1 MDEEYNDSV
10 DTSTD
15 MDVSDVDVSDD
26 IPADIPDDIPE
37 DVPEDD
43 YSDADI
49 SDDVTE
55 DVSDESAVNDI
66 EYDETDESIEE
77 DSIEPETD
85 ELDESID
92 DIEEDSLEESEDTA
106 EDHEDLDDIPED
118 TDGLDEEQTNEV
130 VDDTEEIPED
140 TDDYEITDQEEGFDE
155 DIPED
160 VADVEATDEV
170 SDVGGSDTS
179 EHQEDV
185 SDAETTDETS
195 DVEDTDTSEQ
205 SEDMTDAEATDETT
219 DVEDTDTS
227 EHQEDETDTEATDET
242 SDVDDTDAAEQPEDE
257 TDAEAT
263 YETTDVEDADTAE
276 QSEDVSEAE
285 ATDETTDVEDT
296 DTSEH
301 QEDVTD
307 TEGTDET
314 TDIEDTDT
322 SEQPEDETDAEA
334 TYETSDVE
342 DTDTSEQSEDMTDA
356 EATDETSDVE
366 DADTAEQSEDVSEAE
381 ATDETSDVD
390 DTDAAEQPWNLSD
403 TNDTDHSDLET
414 YDYETAPETQDAV
427 NPETSGEYVSADNPY
442 RERWEEFADEF
453 SDGKDESDG
462 WNSLKDV
469 PFSGEEQSD
478 TNAGAEG
485 SDAPS
490 SVSDSGA
497 VDVDDSSDASEIN
510 SISDY
515 MNAHNYGPDDFA
527 TYSQDPQWR
536 QLMRQEYPDYELP
549 EMTQESANAQLS
561 QYMNDH
567 NYGVDDYAEY
577 SQDPIWRELHST
589 AFPDDE
595 LPPLQKISEGELT
608 ESSESDVSQSA
619 DTMNAEMAEAAF
631 NQELSRE
638 FEENILSDPEL
649 TPEQKEL
656 MLGSFDEANRSDIG
670 TENEDVQTG
679 NLMSDILKPSHFD
692 DTDSVS
698 DIQEASSFNNAME
711 KSNSVIDRYEKVR
724 NNTALM
730 NDETGYQIAMNEMSK
745 DLEKQVTDIDL
756 AIAENDAAVKVAE
769 EALRNYSPEMETSPL
784 NDSKYRELVENLQ
797 NARDQSNQLR
807 SQKGY
812 LESLKN
818 EANAEVS
825 DEFKGM
831 TFRSPAGKPFTDTF
845 SELINEQGVAYPDE
859 IVNDCG
865 VCTMGN
871 MANQHGGKFT
881 EKSGLSTGFGEYDYT
896 QITDEMSPDEKA
908 YALDHNGLTSL
919 DSQANILNK
928 MGYEAVKYENGASFD
943 DIVDNISKGN
953 SMSLNL
959 YGRDL
964 NSGSDIAKRPG
975 RIAAALSGQQSVLP
989 ANHAVTIAGLAV
1001 NPSGK
1006 PIGFFVN
1013 DTGGYG
1019 GKNNSSI
1026 FVSKAKYNQMLKRT
1040 AGISSIVCTGKKV
1053 FA

>member
-1 MDEEYNDSV
+1 M
-10 DTSTD
+10 T
-15 MDVSDVDVSDD
+15 
-26 IPADIPDDIPE
+26 
-37 DVPEDD
+37 
-43 YSDADI
+43 
-49 SDDVTE
+49 
-55 DVSDESAVNDI
+55 
-66 EYDETDESIEE
+66 
-77 DSIEPETD
+77 
-85 ELDESID
+85 
-92 DIEEDSLEESEDTA
+92 
-106 EDHEDLDDIPED
+106 
-118 TDGLDEEQTNEV
+118 
-130 VDDTEEIPED
+130 
-140 TDDYEITDQEEGFDE
+140 
-155 DIPED
+155 
-160 VADVEATDEV
+160 
-170 SDVGGSDTS
+170 
-179 EHQEDV
+179 
-185 SDAETTDETS
+185 DAETTDETS
-195 DVEDTDTSEQ
+195 DAENADTTDQPEDV
-205 SEDMTDAEATDETT
+205 TDAEEADETS
-219 DVEDTDTS
+219 DVENADTTEQPEDVTDAEEADETSDAENADTTD
-227 EHQEDETDTEATDET
+227 QPEDVTDTETTDET
-242 SDVDDTDAAEQPEDE
+242 SDVA
-257 TDAEAT
+257 
-263 YETTDVEDADTAE
+263 
-276 QSEDVSEAE
+276 
-285 ATDETTDVEDT
+285 DT
-296 DTSEH
+296 DTED
-301 QEDVTD
+301 QPEDVTD
-307 TEGTDET
+307 TET
-314 TDIEDTDT
+314 
-322 SEQPEDETDAEA
+322 
-334 TYETSDVE
+334 
-342 DTDTSEQSEDMTDA
+342 
-356 EATDETSDVE
+356 TDETSDVADTDTE
-366 DADTAEQSEDVSEAE
+366 DQPEDVTGTEAADEIADAEDTDTTGQPEDVTDTEAADETSDAEDTATAEQSES
-381 ATDETSDVD
+381 
-390 DTDAAEQPWNLSD
+390 Q
-403 TNDTDHSDLET
+403 SDLET
-414 YDYETAPETQDAV
+414 YDYETSPETQNAV
-427 NPETSGEYVSADNPY
+427 NPETSGEFVSAENPY
-442 RERWEEFADEF
+442 RERWEKFGEEF
-453 SDGKDESDG
+453 SDDSETDG
-462 WNSLKDV
+462 WDSLKDV
-469 PFSGEEQSD
+469 PFSGDEQAD
-478 TNAGAEG
+478 T
-485 SDAPS
+485 
-490 SVSDSGA
+490 DSGTEGT
-497 VDVDDSSDASEIN
+497 DVDDSATPSETTDVVNSSEASEIN

-595 LPPLQKISEGELT
+595 LPPLQNASEGDLT
-608 ESSESDVSQSA
+608 ESSENDISQSA
-619 DTMNAEMAEAAF
+619 DTVNAEMAEVAF
-631 NQELSRE
+631 NQELGRE

-656 MLGSFDEANRSDIG
+656 MLGNFDEANRSDIS
-670 TENEDVQTG
+670 TETEEVQTG
-679 NLMSDILKPSHFD
+679 NLMSDILKPPHFD
-692 DTDSVS
+692 VTDSVS
-698 DIQEASSFNNAME
+698 DIQESSPFNNAME

-745 DLEKQVTDIDL
+745 DLEKQSTDIDL

-769 EALRNYSPEMETSPL
+769 EALRNYNPEMETSPL
-784 NDSKYRELVENLQ
+784 SDSKYRELVENLQ
-797 NARDQSNQLR
+797 NTRDQSNQLR

-818 EANAEVS
+818 EASAEVS

-831 TFRSPAGKPFTDTF
+831 TFRSPSGKPFTDTF
-845 SELINEQGVAYPDE
+845 SELINEQGAAYPDE

-1019 GKNNSSI
+1019 GKNNPSI
-1026 FVSKAKYNQMLKRT
+1026 FVSKTKYDQMLKRT

>member
-1 MDEEYNDSV
+1 MDEEYIESV
-10 DTSTD
+10 DTSAD

-26 IPADIPDDIPE
+26 VPADIPDDIPE

-49 SDDVTE
+49 SDDVSE
-55 DVSDESAVNDI
+55 DVSEEPADDDI

-77 DSIEPETD
+77 DSIEPESD
-85 ELDESID
+85 ELDESLD
-92 DIEEDSLEESEDTA
+92 DIEEDSLEESEDTT
-106 EDHEDLDDIPED
+106 EDYEELNDIPED
-118 TDGLDEEQTNEV
+118 TNGFDEEQTEEV

-140 TDDYEITDQEEGFDE
+140 TDDYEVTDQEEAIEE

-160 VADVEATDEV
+160 VT
-170 SDVGGSDTS
+170 
-179 EHQEDV
+179 
-185 SDAETTDETS
+185 DAEAADETS
-195 DVEDTDTSEQ
+195 DAGDTDT
-205 SEDMTDAEATDETT
+205 
-219 DVEDTDTS
+219 
-227 EHQEDETDTEATDET
+227 
-242 SDVDDTDAAEQPEDE
+242 AEQPEDV
-257 TDAEAT
+257 TDAEAAD
-263 YETTDVEDADTAE
+263 ETSDAGDTDTAE
-276 QSEDVSEAE
+276 QPEDVTDAE
-285 ATDETTDVEDT
+285 AADETSDAGDT
-296 DTSEH
+296 DTAEQPEDVTDAEAADGTSDAGDTDTAERP
-301 QEDVTD
+301 EDVTD
-307 TEGTDET
+307 TEASDEAADVENADTTDQPEEVTDTEAADET
-314 TDIEDTDT
+314 ADAEDT
-322 SEQPEDETDAEA
+322 A
-334 TYETSDVE
+334 
-342 DTDTSEQSEDMTDA
+342 
-356 EATDETSDVE
+356 
-366 DADTAEQSEDVSEAE
+366 TAEQSEN
-381 ATDETSDVD
+381 
-390 DTDAAEQPWNLSD
+390 Q
-403 TNDTDHSDLET
+403 SDLET
-414 YDYETAPETQDAV
+414 YDYETSPETQDAV
-427 NPETSGEYVSADNPY
+427 NPETSGEFISAENPY
-442 RERWEEFADEF
+442 RERWEQFGEEF
-453 SDGKDESDG
+453 SDDSETDG
-462 WNSLKDV
+462 WDSLKDV
-469 PFSGEEQSD
+469 PFSGDEQAD
-478 TNAGAEG
+478 T
-485 SDAPS
+485 
-490 SVSDSGA
+490 DSGTEGT
-497 VDVDDSSDASEIN
+497 DVDDSATPSETTDVDNSSDASEIN

-515 MNAHNYGPDDFA
+515 MNAHNYGPDDYA

-549 EMTQESANAQLS
+549 EMTRESANAQLS
-561 QYMNDH
+561 HYMNDH

-589 AFPDDE
+589 AFPDEE
-595 LPPLQKISEGELT
+595 LPPLQNASEGDLT
-608 ESSESDVSQSA
+608 ESSENDISQSA
-619 DTMNAEMAEAAF
+619 DTVNAEMAEVAF
-631 NQELSRE
+631 NQELGKE

-656 MLGSFDEANRSDIG
+656 MLGNFDEANRSDIS
-670 TENEDVQTG
+670 TETEDVQTG

-692 DTDSVS
+692 GTDSVS
-698 DIQEASSFNNAME
+698 DIQESSPFNNAME

-745 DLEKQVTDIDL
+745 DLEKQSTDIDL

-769 EALRNYSPEMETSPL
+769 EALRNYNPEMETSPL
-784 NDSKYRELVENLQ
+784 SDSKYRELVENLQ
-797 NARDQSNQLR
+797 NTRDQSNQLR

-818 EANAEVS
+818 EASAEVS

-831 TFRSPAGKPFTDTF
+831 TFRSPGGKPFTDTF
-845 SELINEQGVAYPDE
+845 SELINEQGAAYPDE

-1019 GKNNSSI
+1019 GKNNPSI
-1026 FVSKAKYNQMLKRT
+1026 FVSKTKYDQMLKRT